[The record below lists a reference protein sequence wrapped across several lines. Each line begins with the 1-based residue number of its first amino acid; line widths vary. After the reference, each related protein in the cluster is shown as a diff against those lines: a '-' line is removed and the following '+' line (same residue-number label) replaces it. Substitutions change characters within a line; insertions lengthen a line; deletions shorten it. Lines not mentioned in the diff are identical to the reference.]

1 MALLCLGDG
10 SGASPSPPRPGQPQH
25 RQRQRRG
32 GGDDDDDTDRA
43 ETAQQALR
51 RGQHRRLR
59 HCYGEPGYYVDH
71 KVVSMLK
78 GSTPM
83 SFHPKLDNFPDVA
96 APAADEDR
104 AEERPAAAD
113 DIGAATA
120 TVAESEVHHG
130 QQLLQ
135 VNGTNRNPLVRAQAS
150 CQMPLP
156 FPINACKGKRPTE
169 SGRCMS
175 EIGGGG

>member
-32 GGDDDDDTDRA
+32 GGDDEDDTDRA

-104 AEERPAAAD
+104 AEERPATTD

-150 CQMPLP
+150 CHSHSQSLLVQGWAKVC
-156 FPINACKGKRPTE
+156 FPGSVNMR
-169 SGRCMS
+169 
-175 EIGGGG
+175 